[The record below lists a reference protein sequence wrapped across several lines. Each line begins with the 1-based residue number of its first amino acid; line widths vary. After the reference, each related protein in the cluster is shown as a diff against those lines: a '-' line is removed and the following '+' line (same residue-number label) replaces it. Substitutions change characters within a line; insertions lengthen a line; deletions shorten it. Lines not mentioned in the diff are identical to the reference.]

1 MTTPLTGLQIPPGG
15 ILLGIGADIIEVE
28 RVRSIMDRQGDR
40 FLSRI
45 FTDEERAYCFSNAHP
60 HKHLAARFA
69 AKEAV
74 SKCFTTGIGAE
85 FGWKSAS
92 VYHGARLE
100 PLVRLDE
107 KGEAL
112 LRHFGATH
120 VLVTLSHTQGVAM
133 AVAALV
139 RAV

>member
-1 MTTPLTGLQIPPGG
+1 MNLKLPPGG
-15 ILLGIGADIIEVE
+15 VLIGIGADVIEVSRIRGVFE
-28 RVRSIMDRQGDR
+28 RQGER
-40 FLSRI
+40 FLTRV
-45 FTDEERAYCFSNAHP
+45 FTDEEREYCFRMAHP
-60 HKHLAARFA
+60 HKHLADRFA

-85 FGWKSAS
+85 LGWRSVS
-92 VYHGARLE
+92 VYHGSRNE

-112 LRHFGATH
+112 LKAVGATH
-120 VLVTLSHTQGVAM
+120 VQLTLSHTDTVAM

-139 RAV
+139 RA